1 MNFAYIDGMS
11 LLDQILRPP
20 PDPVPAVPWEPD
32 AEWLEFELELG
43 RFKAKYTKE
52 RIETQ
57 KALAEL
63 NERKEET
70 SILNMMIDNVK
81 SPVLKAS
88 LESLLNK
95 NETDEGTPALAQQ
108 CGEGLGKLEGMRK
121 ILKETE
127 VERYAKFTCFICQD
141 RLIDLFID
149 PCGHVVCDTC
159 WIRTRD
165 KDTCPGCRTR
175 ITGAKK
181 VFNM

>member
-43 RFKAKYTKE
+43 RFKSKYTKE

-70 SILNMMIDNVK
+70 SVLNMMIDNVK
-81 SPVLKAS
+81 SPGLKAS

-95 NETDEGTPALAQQ
+95 NETDEGTLALAQQ
-108 CGEGLGKLEGMRK
+108 CGEGLGRLEGMRK

-127 VERYAKFTCFICQD
+127 AERYAKFTCFICQD

-165 KDTCPGCRTR
+165 KETCPGCRTR

>member
-20 PDPVPAVPWEPD
+20 SDPVMAVPWEPD
-32 AEWLEFELELG
+32 AEWLEFEIELG

-63 NERKEET
+63 SGRKEET

-108 CGEGLGKLEGMRK
+108 CGEGLGRLEGMRK